1 MFRIQSLRA
10 LPLASAAAL
19 VVLLALLAT
28 LQYRWIGQVS
38 ELQRQRLEANLTS
51 AGVHLSEDFDREVT
65 RAFLYFHPEPPQGP
79 EDARRRVVRQLRRW
93 RAEAPFPGL
102 LRDLYYAEKG
112 EDGEVRLEVVRG
124 TDFQAATWPPELE
137 RVREHLAR
145 TLAPDPRRPEPFL
158 SRTPLAAEIPGLVIP
173 LALFSPAPAPGEE
186 GERRWPNSALI
197 LRFDQRV
204 ITSEILPLLTR
215 RYFGSSEGLDY
226 AVAITV
232 AGAPRQMVY
241 RSDPSLPVSA
251 FRSPDATVEMFKLR
265 PLEELRNLWLER
277 EGTPAPEEPAPAPA
291 QGVEERD
298 GHSLHH
304 RGFRTFTG
312 GLSRDG
318 GWRLLLKSR
327 RGSLETAVTRFRFHN
342 LAVSASILALLAAT
356 MGLMV
361 LATQRARLLARQQ
374 IELVAGVSHELRTP
388 LTAIRSAGQNLSD
401 GVVSEPR
408 QVRRYG
414 ELILNEGRRLSGMV
428 EQMLELAGI
437 QSSHRTYNLQPAD
450 PGTLLR
456 EALAESRW
464 LLEERGADLEVEVAP
479 GLPAILADAAAL
491 RRALQNLM
499 ENAVKY
505 GGPSPWIGLRARP
518 AGPPATGVELTVSD
532 RGPGIPRE
540 DLRHLFEPFY
550 RGRDALASRV
560 PGNGLGLSIVR
571 HIAAAHGGRVTVE
584 TGEGGTAF
592 TLHLPAAPAE
602 ALAAAMSAGGSETAG
617 EAG

>member
-1 MFRIQSLRA
+1 
-10 LPLASAAAL
+10 
-19 VVLLALLAT
+19 
-28 LQYRWIGQVS
+28 
-38 ELQRQRLEANLTS
+38 
-51 AGVHLSEDFDREVT
+51 
-65 RAFLYFHPEPPQGP
+65 
-79 EDARRRVVRQLRRW
+79 VVRQLRRW

-124 TDFQAATWPPELE
+124 VDFQAAAWPPELE
-137 RVREHLAR
+137 RVRAHLTR

-186 GERRWPNSALI
+186 GDRHWPNSALI

-215 RYFGSSEGLDY
+215 RYFGSTEGLDY

-232 AGAPRQMVY
+232 TGDPRRMVY
-241 RSDPSLPVSA
+241 RSDPGLPVSA
-251 FRSPDATVEMFKLR
+251 FRSPDATIEMFKLR

-277 EGTPAPEEPAPAPA
+277 EGTPAPAAAPEEPAPVPVEAA
-291 QGVEERD
+291 EERD
-298 GHSLHH
+298 VHSLHH

-342 LAVSASILALLAAT
+342 LAISASIMALLAAT

-361 LATQRARLLARQQ
+361 LATQRAQRLARQQ
-374 IELVAGVSHELRTP
+374 IEFVAGVSHELRTP

-401 GVVSEPR
+401 GVVSDPR

-414 ELILNEGRRLSGMV
+414 DLILNEGRRLSGMV
-428 EQMLELAGI
+428 EQVLELAGI
-437 QSSHRTYNLQPAD
+437 QSSHMTYNLQPAD

-464 LLEERGADLEVEVAP
+464 LVEERGAELEVEVAP

-491 RRALQNLM
+491 RRALYNLI

-518 AGPPATGVELTVSD
+518 AGEPGSASPGVELTVSD
-532 RGPGIPRE
+532 RGPGIPGE

-550 RGRDALASRV
+550 RGREAVASRI

-571 HIAAAHGGRVTVE
+571 HIVAAHGGRVTVE
-584 TGEGGTAF
+584 TGEDGTVF

-602 ALAAAMSAGGSETAG
+602 ALAAVSARAAEAAG